1 MATPA
6 DTIRRG
12 SEGAKP
18 ASLRRLAIVPALNEA
33 GSIESVI
40 GEIRLEDPDFEV
52 LVVDDGSTDATAAL
66 AEAAGALVVR
76 LPFNLGIGGAVQT
89 GLQYARDH
97 GFGIAVQVDA
107 DGQHDASQ
115 LPQLLAPLVAGEADV
130 VIGSRFLGER
140 NFKSPLVRRIGIR
153 IFAGIISA
161 LVGQPLTD
169 TSSSFRA
176 YGRRAIAYFSR
187 DYPHGFVESVEAT
200 VIASRCGLRLKEVPV
215 VMRQRLMGQSSL
227 TLPVSIYYSI
237 KVLVAV
243 FVGIFR
249 RSAYQLKEDS

>member
-1 MATPA
+1 VVTPA
-6 DTIRRG
+6 DTIRSG
-12 SEGAKP
+12 SDRAKL

-33 GSIESVI
+33 GSIQSVI
-40 GEIRLEDPDFEV
+40 REIRAEDPDFEV
-52 LVVDDGSTDATAAL
+52 LVVDDGSIDDTASL
-66 AEAAGALVVR
+66 AEAAGARVIR

-89 GLQYARDH
+89 GLQYAREHD
-97 GFGIAVQVDA
+97 FSIAVQIDA
-107 DGQHDASQ
+107 DGQHDPSQ

-130 VIGSRFLGER
+130 VVGSRFLGER
-140 NFKSPLVRRIGIR
+140 NYKAPLVRRVGIR
-153 IFAGIISA
+153 VFAAIVSA
-161 LVGQPLTD
+161 VVGQPLTD

-176 YGRRAIAYFSR
+176 FGRRAIAYFAG

-200 VIASRCGLRLKEVPV
+200 VIAARCGLRLVEVPV

-227 TLPVSIYYSI
+227 TLPLSIYYSI

-249 RSAYQLKEDS
+249 RSAYELKEE